1 MALLACLQVSV
12 AMELGQLRGIQA
24 ATTMKTIYI
33 LADSKLHKPSFVK
46 TNNSH
51 VGGGG
56 EGFQKGDPFR
66 SLWCRHPV
74 CS

>member
-12 AMELGQLRGIQA
+12 AMELGQLGGIQA
-24 ATTMKTIYI
+24 AATMKTIYI
-33 LADSKLHKPSFVK
+33 LTNSKLHKPSFVK

-51 VGGGG
+51 VSGGGK
-56 EGFQKGDPFR
+56 GFQKGDRFR